1 MESISTQLAEF
12 PPIALKEMDAVKLMD
27 RRDTKFVFKRDLLP
41 LILEKLSDKYRIL
54 QITKTRSQ
62 NYHTLYFDNHDFL
75 LYTKHHNG
83 KLNRYKVRYRQYI
96 DSDLC
101 FLEIKYKNNKG
112 RTMKKRIGIQNS
124 EPLKMNPVL
133 SQKSKKFIVEN
144 STISPDELV
153 PKLWNKFTRLTLV
166 EVQSKERITID
177 YNLKYSVSQME
188 TPGGTIALSKM
199 VIAEVKQ
206 EKYTAS
212 SDFIQLMREN
222 RIQQMRISK
231 YCIGCCLLY
240 DNLKY
245 NNFKLKLLILNK
257 IHHGHLRVA

>member
-1 MESISTQLAEF
+1 
-12 PPIALKEMDAVKLMD
+12 MDAVKLMD

-41 LILEKLSDKYRIL
+41 LILGKLSDKYRIL
-54 QITKTRSQ
+54 QIAKTRSQ
-62 NYHTLYFDNHDFL
+62 NYHTLYFDNQDFL

-112 RTMKKRIGIQNS
+112 RTMKKRVRKT
-124 EPLKMNPVL
+124 KMNPVL

-166 EVQSKERITID
+166 EVQTKERITID
-177 YNLKYSVSQME
+177 YNLKYSVSQTE
-188 TPGGTIALSKM
+188 TSRYGHSSLRDRHGGTVDLSNL

-206 EKYTAS
+206 EKYTIS
-212 SDFIQLMREN
+212 SDFIQLMRKT
-222 RIQQMRISK
+222 RIYPMRISK
-231 YCIGCCLLY
+231 YCIGSVLLFK
-240 DNLKY
+240 DLKY
-245 NNFKLKLLILNK
+245 NLFKPKLLTLK
-257 IHHGHLRVA
+257 KLGHENITIV